1 MRLVQDAHLAVYRQK
16 MTKLTGSQI
25 GLSSNNIT
33 TKDPN
38 ADESGS
44 EDEYDDVPLGILR
57 AHGFPAPAHNAALK
71 KTISQP
77 NLTGILN
84 ESQKPAKSSDA
95 FGEGHLAM
103 RNSVAPPFSQPFT
116 SRGLVAEIA
125 TEKEKLRRRSV
136 NGAEKGEEL
145 STQILKMM
153 QLQTQI
159 LEKMKS
165 QPDLPRNASQTNLT
179 LKRNASQTNLP
190 RNISQKTLP
199 RSTSQTTLPRS
210 ASQATLTMHRSSSQT
225 NLPNLSI
232 QTNLPRNTSQPNFS
246 LPRNASQPNFYPPI
260 RRSSFDVMGGPQSVG
275 GPMMRPAPTL
285 YSPQIPSQMS
295 RPSSQVNPHLS
306 PRISRSFS
314 YNLPK
319 SYSTC
324 SLPQYNPPLI
334 DVSERSDDEDD
345 SEWKEMQTKRQSLK
359 NMWKAAP
366 LPTTVS

>member
-25 GLSSNNIT
+25 GLSTNNIT
-33 TKDPN
+33 AKDPN
-38 ADESGS
+38 AHESES

-77 NLTGILN
+77 NLTGLLN
-84 ESQKPAKSSDA
+84 ESQKPAKPVDA

-103 RNSVAPPFSQPFT
+103 RNSVAPSFSQPFT

-125 TEKEKLRRRSV
+125 NEKAKLRRRSV
-136 NGAEKGEEL
+136 NGTEKGEEL

-159 LEKMKS
+159 LEQMRS

-190 RNISQKTLP
+190 RNLSQKTLP

-232 QTNLPRNTSQPNFS
+232 QTNLSRNASQPNFS
-246 LPRNASQPNFYPPI
+246 LPRNTSQPNFYPPI
-260 RRSSFDVMGGPQSVG
+260 RRSSFDVMGGPKSVG

-285 YSPQIPSQMS
+285 YSPQMS
-295 RPSSQVNPHLS
+295 RPASQVNPLLS

-324 SLPQYNPPLI
+324 SLSQYNPPLI

-366 LPTTVS
+366 LPTAVS